1 MKSLKHVG
9 KMKKAGSKVLVAFR
23 TLPGESNQALVIP
36 VSSLSDNYHY
46 DIMKLVETTEAQSAF
61 EFGEVLFTRSFS
73 DGRPMLQA
81 LKADNRMAKVPTDDV
96 LMMPSPGSEIAL
108 HQLNTLIAE
117 QKNCAVDDLCTFV
130 SGAKKNTPE
139 VQELVKVKDLAPPPT
154 PAVVPLK
161 AAANE
166 VLSDK
171 DIAKSYRSQADSMY
185 KEAARLRKEADD
197 LDPPAKKAA
206 KAKEDASA

>member
-36 VSSLSDNYHY
+36 VSSLSDNYHD
-46 DIMKLVETTEAQSAF
+46 DIMKLVETTEAQAAF

-130 SGAKKNTPE
+130 SGSKKNTPE
-139 VQELVKVKDLAPPPT
+139 VQELVKVKDLAPPST

-166 VLSDK
+166 ALTDK